1 MHWLGACSCPSVLME
16 VFKSFLFS
24 AFTLMSVLEAEL
36 VGQARLSKG
45 PSSSCYSFTCD
56 KM

>member
-1 MHWLGACSCPSVLME
+1 ME

-24 AFTLMSVLEAEL
+24 AFTLMSLLEAEL
-36 VGQARLSKG
+36 VGQACLSKG